1 MVTMKQSKKVLPI
14 QKMPYI
20 RSYTWHAFL
29 HAIAGNEMFAG
40 DKVASFS
47 LVDNNAA
54 ELKSYG
60 VDAHAEAANMKYEIF
75 TNSYACDPRYY
86 LYRRCMEEDE
96 IMMNIDFF
104 EFVNQWG
111 QMGLFLK
118 SGTDTMEEYLKS
130 SDEESKKNIDC
141 GGVHTGKGFFT
152 EIANEYTQGIMWKPN
167 YQTPCRL
174 KITYQRGKVSF
185 YGSLNEGEWTLLGEN
200 AIEPANQKELYI
212 GVRIAPE
219 SKDYYNW
226 LYSNYIQLRG
236 SLLFGTP
243 LDYSTIPMRDA
254 NYYTVNPCVVFQK
267 VNYYLL
273 LENIDSFWSFIK
285 DSINNNRYIEVILEE
300 KYLPGYWANGNQ
312 ESRYH
317 QNLIYG
323 YDDENEKVML
333 LGVDTNG
340 YPINN
345 VAEKENF
352 FKALEAY
359 PFQTAIYTLEYMP
372 DEAKY
377 PLDVK
382 QIVKGLDDFLTG
394 RNNSDDCGNTL
405 KPIECAYG
413 VDIYDEFIKKD
424 DCERFTGD
432 FRIAFTLRE
441 HKKIMIDRVQF
452 LIDKKILCEEETE
465 EIRALLEEI
474 RAISE
479 TVLILVLKNKG
490 RPVKN
495 LKERVVRNLERMKE
509 LEIQCY
515 GKLRDLLKKKE
526 EIIVK

>member
-1 MVTMKQSKKVLPI
+1 MIPNKKVLPI

-40 DKVASFS
+40 EKVVSFS
-47 LVDNNAA
+47 LLDNNASK
-54 ELKSYG
+54 LKSYE
-60 VDAHAEAANMKYEIF
+60 VDAHAKTTNMQYDIF
-75 TNSYACDPRYY
+75 TSKYAHNPRYY

-96 IMMNIDFF
+96 IIINIDFF
-104 EFVNQWG
+104 QFANQWG
-111 QMGLFLK
+111 QIGLFLK
-118 SGTDTMEEYLKS
+118 SGTDTMEDYLMS
-130 SDEESKKNIDC
+130 SDEKNLKNVDC
-141 GGVHTGKGFFT
+141 GGVHAGKGFFT
-152 EIANEYTQGIMWKPN
+152 DIANEYTHGIIWKPN

-174 KITYQRGKVSF
+174 KISYQWGKVSF
-185 YGSLNEGEWTLLGEN
+185 YGSLKGQEWTLLNEST
-200 AIEPANQKELYI
+200 IESENQKELYI
-212 GVRIAPE
+212 GIRIAPE

-236 SLLFGTP
+236 SLSFGTL
-243 LDYSTIPMRDA
+243 LDYSTIPMRDS

-312 ESRYH
+312 QSRYH

-323 YDDENEKVML
+323 YDDENKKVML

-340 YPINN
+340 YPIIN

-352 FKALEAY
+352 FQALEAY
-359 PFQTAIYTLEYMP
+359 PYQTAIYTLEYMP

-382 QIVKGLDDFLTG
+382 QIVKGLNDFLTG
-394 RNNSDDCGNTL
+394 RNNSDDCGNSL

-441 HKKIMIDRVQF
+441 HKKIMIDRVRF

-465 EIRALLEEI
+465 EIRTLLEEI
-474 RAISE
+474 HGISE
-479 TVLILVLKNKG
+479 TVLILVLKNAG

-495 LKERVVRNLERMKE
+495 LKERVICNLQKMKE
-509 LEIQCY
+509 LEIICY
-515 GKLRDLLKKKE
+515 GKLYNLLRSKL
-526 EIIVK
+526 